1 VNKLSIYGGTPTV
14 VTAGAVTTAA
24 GGAASNLAFTG
35 ANIASEAVLAAGLI
49 FLGAGLVKA
58 ARRRPH
64 PL

>member
-1 VNKLSIYGGTPTV
+1 MSIYGGTPQV
-14 VTAGAVTTAA
+14 VTAGAVTTA
-24 GGAASNLAFTG
+24 GGAASSLAFTG

-64 PL
+64 TL